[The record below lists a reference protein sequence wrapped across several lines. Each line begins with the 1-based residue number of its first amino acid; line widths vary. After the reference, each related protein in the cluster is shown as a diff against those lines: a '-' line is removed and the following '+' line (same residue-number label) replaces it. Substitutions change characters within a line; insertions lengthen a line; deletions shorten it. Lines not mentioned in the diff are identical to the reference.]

1 MESKCRNFFRQKL
14 FSKIYIL
21 YILFMYIMQ
30 KLFYY
35 TDKGLR
41 KNIKKERDGE
51 IEKYK
56 LNEMETLS
64 MK

>member
-1 MESKCRNFFRQKL
+1 
-14 FSKIYIL
+14 
-21 YILFMYIMQ
+21 MYIMQ